1 MPKLSQKWNHQKD
14 AESAEEEGEGLE
26 IWTRLIS
33 ANQTWR
39 PKKIIRSHHLPIP
52 NKSFQKSERFER
64 SDYKIWLAWLPP
76 NTAWKRSS
84 YPI

>member
-33 ANQTWR
+33 ANQT
-39 PKKIIRSHHLPIP
+39 
-52 NKSFQKSERFER
+52 
-64 SDYKIWLAWLPP
+64 
-76 NTAWKRSS
+76 
-84 YPI
+84 